1 MKSITNHNHIHVC
14 AAALGHSTDNMGE
27 IVAIGIGIELCEMTS
42 TTKTFTSTSTVVS
55 LTKRFASTIA
65 QEWTT
70 RKLFNIYDNSFA
82 ITSAR
87 LRL

>member
-14 AAALGHSTDNMGE
+14 AAALGHSTDNM
-27 IVAIGIGIELCEMTS
+27 AIDIGIELCEMTS

-55 LTKRFASTIA
+55 FTKRGASTIA

-70 RKLFNIYDNSFA
+70 SKLFNIYDNSFA

-87 LRL
+87 LKL